1 MQLFRFAAVGLGS
14 VALLAGWGQP
24 DQRFSGASVGSSP
37 AGPAQSA
44 DTNAQRPSDV
54 TLIMGNSR
62 RYAGTYQASGISRI
76 CGYGPLRDMSGY
88 VDGFTLMFPND
99 EDLEIVDINFS
110 ADTLRVGQ
118 TTPSFYISLGLKA
131 KQGGRPPS
139 YVVRANQPQFKET
152 GTATLTAKGG
162 TATLKVVGV
171 NDMGET
177 MDMTVVCHPRTA
189 P

>member
-1 MQLFRFAAVGLGS
+1 MSMAFGLLGL
-14 VALLAGWGQP
+14 ALLATRAP
-24 DQRFSGASVGSSP
+24 
-37 AGPAQSA
+37 A
-44 DTNAQRPSDV
+44 DTINQRPTDV

-76 CGYGPLRDMSGY
+76 CGHGPLRDLAGF
-88 VDGFTLMFPND
+88 VDGFTLLFPD
-99 EDLEIVDINFS
+99 GEDLEIEDINFG
-110 ADTLRVGQ
+110 ADTLPVGK
-118 TTPSFYISLGLKA
+118 TTKSFYVAISLKA
-131 KQGGRPPS
+131 KQGGRPPV
-139 YVVRANQPQFKET
+139 YVVRANQPEFKET

-177 MDMTVVCHPRTA
+177 MDMTVVCKPQKA